1 VKPLNLFSHVMA
13 RAKALCERAV
23 TTAQKATPSRVGGLV
38 LPMASFSIDVNSLLG
53 SAEDI
58 FNGLF
63 PAFAIAIGLTIGL
76 GLIALIAR
84 EIRKSF

>member
-1 VKPLNLFSHVMA
+1 VEYLLWT
-13 RAKALCERAV
+13 L
-23 TTAQKATPSRVGGLV
+23 
-38 LPMASFSIDVNSLLG
+38 ASFSLDVDGLLT

-63 PAFAIAIGLTIGL
+63 PVFAIAIGITIGL
-76 GLIALIAR
+76 GLIALVAR

>member
-1 VKPLNLFSHVMA
+1 MLQ
-13 RAKALCERAV
+13 AL
-23 TTAQKATPSRVGGLV
+23 
-38 LPMASFSIDVNSLLG
+38 ASFSIDVSNLLSG
-53 SAEDI
+53 AEDI

-63 PAFAIAIGLTIGL
+63 PAFAIALGLTIGL